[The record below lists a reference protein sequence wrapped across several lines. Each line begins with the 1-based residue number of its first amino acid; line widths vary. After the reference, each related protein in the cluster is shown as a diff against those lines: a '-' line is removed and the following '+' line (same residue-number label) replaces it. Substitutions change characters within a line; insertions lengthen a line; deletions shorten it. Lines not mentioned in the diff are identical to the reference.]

1 MVLVRRAA
9 TSRRRQRSGAWRV
22 VRRYD
27 WLTTVSVA
35 AWALGELKASTAVTA
50 LVEALRDRAG
60 PVRSVAAKA
69 LGGDIGDTSA
79 VDALVAALGDRMADV
94 RQLAAWALGES
105 RDPRPIDAL
114 SAMLSD
120 DDPAVR
126 RLAAQSLKKLRR

>member
-1 MVLVRRAA
+1 LSRLAVLLD
-9 TSRRRQRSGAWRV
+9 S
-22 VRRYD
+22 
-27 WLTTVSVA
+27 L
-35 AWALGELKASTAVTA
+35 
-50 LVEALRDRAG
+50 
-60 PVRSVAAKA
+60 KA

-105 RDPRPIDAL
+105 RDPRPIDAS

-126 RLAAQSLKKLRR
+126 RLAAQSLKKHRR